1 MNDNKQIEE
10 TGYYAKQV
18 LRRLQND
25 SCEQTKE
32 STKNIYI
39 RGFFSQYKFTF
50 L

>member
-10 TGYYAKQV
+10 TGYYANQV

-25 SCEQTKE
+25 SCEQAKE

-39 RGFFSQYKFTF
+39 TGFF
-50 L
+50 